1 VQKNPVAV
9 PHAAFRQRCRGRLDP
24 GVEVRPVPGR
34 VAPDDGGTVGEAA
47 CRLDQQRREIGG
59 GDQRN
64 GSRIDT

>member
-1 VQKNPVAV
+1 MEKNPVAV
-9 PHAAFRQRCRGRLDP
+9 PHASFRQRSRGRLDAGVKVSP
-24 GVEVRPVPGR
+24 GPGG

-47 CRLDQQRREIGG
+47 CGLDQQRREIGG